1 MRQAGSLCYPERII
15 ESKSARGRI
24 SPLKAM
30 NTIPIR
36 PLLTIKLATLA
47 ALALVML
54 LLNGCHWVGVRGN
67 GKVTTENR
75 PVANFTKVEADGAFT
90 INWIPGPAS
99 LRITTDSNLFE
110 YIRTDVSNDRL
121 RIEWIKPLKGT
132 RGIKVEVASPSL
144 TRVTLNG
151 AVRLTASNL
160 SGPEFYLD
168 ANGATKAMLTGNVN
182 AMSGELNGASKLEA
196 ESLVTR
202 AMELSISG
210 AGKAEVNATEVL
222 KVSISGAGKVTYA
235 GNPTVSKEINGAGS
249 IRRRD

>member
-1 MRQAGSLCYPERII
+1 
-15 ESKSARGRI
+15 
-24 SPLKAM
+24 M

-36 PLLTIKLATLA
+36 PLLNLKLVTVA
-47 ALALVML
+47 ALALVLL
-54 LLNGCHWVGVRGN
+54 LLNGCHWVGVKGN
-67 GKVTTENR
+67 GHVTTESR
-75 PVANFTKVEADGAFT
+75 PVSNFTKLEADGAFT
-90 INWIPGPAS
+90 INWSPGPAS
-99 LRITTDSNLFE
+99 LKITTDSNLLD
-110 YIRTDVSNDRL
+110 YIRTEVSNDRL

-132 RGIKVEVASPSL
+132 RGIKIEVATPSL
-144 TRVTLNG
+144 SHVTLNG
-151 AVRLTASNL
+151 AVKLTASNL

-182 AMSGELNGASKLEA
+182 AVSGELNGASKLEA

-222 KVSISGAGKVTYA
+222 KVSISGAGKVVYA